1 MHSTTHPN
9 SYQTALGVVDRDLHS
24 GIKRRIPGHAQRLEQ
39 EKTNATKPA
48 RIFPIL
54 RHIVLATAVMLII
67 AVALFLTAVY
77 FGDGLSRAGHSV
89 DETKLEV
96 VVANNVLAVPAN
108 VIRFPVQRR
117 NGIQQRLDLYLH
129 WPSLTGY
136 SDALSAE
143 FNRADDKTDLIFL
156 TLEPRTM
163 SFDMSGRLN
172 PIYSVF
178 FNGLGVRTDGGL
190 VRQPL
195 DESGGFIDEDMY
207 YQADSPY
214 PFAARCVREAS
225 SIGAPFCIRD
235 VHIGKDLMV
244 TYRFHKRF
252 LSQWFELDQ
261 AVRNHANSLVV
272 NQS

>member
-1 MHSTTHPN
+1 M
-9 SYQTALGVVDRDLHS
+9 
-24 GIKRRIPGHAQRLEQ
+24 
-39 EKTNATKPA
+39 
-48 RIFPIL
+48 FPVL
-54 RHIVLATAVMLII
+54 RHVLVITAIMLVI
-67 AVALFLTAVY
+67 AVSLFLGAIY

-89 DETKLEV
+89 DESKLEIV
-96 VVANNVLAVPAN
+96 IGNNVLNVPAN
-108 VIRFPVQRR
+108 TIRFPVQRR
-117 NGIQQRLDLYLH
+117 DGMQERLDLYLH

-136 SDALSAE
+136 TDQLKNE
-143 FNRADDKTDLIFL
+143 FNRADDAGDLVFL

-163 SFDMSGRLN
+163 SFDMSGRVG

-178 FNGLGVRTDGGL
+178 FNGLGVRIENGL

-195 DESGGFIDEDMY
+195 DEAGGFIDEDMY

-214 PFAARCVREAS
+214 PFATRCVREAS
-225 SIGAPFCIRD
+225 SVGAPFCIRD

-252 LSQWFELDQ
+252 LAQWFELDQ
-261 AVRNHANSLVV
+261 AVRAYANSLVL